1 MPAKELVQLVGGQEG
16 GGLGEAHRGHRYQ
29 VMHKYVIL
37 EEIGAE
43 FFNRERAVSHF
54 YDKRVRD
61 HPVPQV
67 VVLMTKLLGQCHTY
81 LPSALIAT
89 VEAVCEGIRS
99 LDMARQ
105 QSVRLQPLGKALPL
119 GGILHTERGLVRF
132 PQRCQ

>member
-1 MPAKELVQLVGGQEG
+1 
-16 GGLGEAHRGHRYQ
+16 
-29 VMHKYVIL
+29 KYVIL

-43 FFNRERAVSHF
+43 FCHGKRAISHF

-67 VVLMTKLLGQCHTY
+67 MVLMTKFRGQCHTY

-89 VEAVCEGIRS
+89 VEAVREGIRS
-99 LDMARQ
+99 LDMVCQ

-119 GGILHTERGLVRF
+119 GGILHTERGLVRL